1 MTMHAY
7 RVEVHIP
14 ENREL
19 RVQLPADVA
28 AGAAEVIALEAG
40 IDAGV
45 SRDSGLTADEF
56 LAARLVP
63 PPGVDAVTLADME
76 MGIARGVT
84 DRGGAT

>member
-1 MTMHAY
+1 MRAH
-7 RVEVHIP
+7 RFKVHIP

-28 AGAAEVIALEAG
+28 PGEAEVIVLEAG
-40 IDAGV
+40 NDADV
-45 SRDSGLTADEF
+45 SRDSRLTADEF
-56 LAARLVP
+56 LAARRVP
-63 PPGVDAVTLADME
+63 PPGVGTVTLADME